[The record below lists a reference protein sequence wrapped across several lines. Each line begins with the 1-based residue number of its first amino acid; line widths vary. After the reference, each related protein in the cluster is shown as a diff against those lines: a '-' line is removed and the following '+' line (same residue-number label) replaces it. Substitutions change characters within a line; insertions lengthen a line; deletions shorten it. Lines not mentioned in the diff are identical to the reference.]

1 MEQVKVSS
9 VGREEKSPLRD
20 ELKKKEKLK
29 KQKQKLATKMVY
41 GLYSTME
48 LSKAQF
54 MEDMCATEKYQVTR
68 LYNEIFSR
76 NKFNHEQIIAF

>member
-1 MEQVKVSS
+1 
-9 VGREEKSPLRD
+9 
-20 ELKKKEKLK
+20 
-29 KQKQKLATKMVY
+29 MVY

-68 LYNEIFSR
+68 LYNEIFTR
-76 NKFNHEQIIAF
+76 NKFNHEQIIAFEAKKE